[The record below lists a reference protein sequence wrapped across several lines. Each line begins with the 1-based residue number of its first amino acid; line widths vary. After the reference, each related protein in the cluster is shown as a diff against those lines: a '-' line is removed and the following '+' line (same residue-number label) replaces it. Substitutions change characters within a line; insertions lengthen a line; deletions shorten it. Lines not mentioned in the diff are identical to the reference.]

1 VRPLRPTAGNG
12 ANIGPEGV
20 LKGAVRMTTSEVAAA
35 LRDLKPR
42 FLEGMPPPA
51 LQAVLG
57 AATQRRFLTNSI
69 IADQGQPAEYL
80 FLLLQGRARYFF
92 MTQEGQKI
100 LLRWL
105 PAGEVFGGSALLP
118 RPSNYLVSTEAVKNG
133 CALVWH
139 RATIR
144 RLAGQHPRLLENAL
158 AIVSDYLDGYL
169 AVHVSMTCHTA
180 RQRLAQVLVNLASG
194 IGHKVPAGVEL
205 SVSNEDLANAANMTP
220 FTASRLLSD
229 WQRSGMLVKS
239 RGKVL
244 LRHPERL
251 LLHEL

>member
-1 VRPLRPTAGNG
+1 MNGKAHMTA
-12 ANIGPEGV
+12 
-20 LKGAVRMTTSEVAAA
+20 SEVTAA

-42 FLEGMPPPA
+42 FVEGLTPSDLRQILA
-51 LQAVLG
+51 G
-57 AATQRRFLTNSI
+57 ATQRRFLAHAVI
-69 IADQGQPAEYL
+69 MDQGQPADHL

-105 PAGEVFGGSALLP
+105 PAGEIFGGSALLT
-118 RPSNYLVSTEAVKNG
+118 RPSNYLVSTEAVKSG
-133 CALVWH
+133 CALVWS
-139 RATIR
+139 RSTIR
-144 RLAGQHPRLLENAL
+144 ELAAKYPRLIENTL
-158 AIVSDYLDGYL
+158 SIVSDYLDGYL

-180 RQRLAQVLVNLASG
+180 RQRLAHVLVNLASG

-205 SVSNEDLANAANMTP
+205 SVSNEDLGNAANVTP
-220 FTASRLLSD
+220 FTASRLMSD
-229 WQRSGMLVKS
+229 WQRTGLLVKS

>member
-1 VRPLRPTAGNG
+1 MTA
-12 ANIGPEGV
+12 
-20 LKGAVRMTTSEVAAA
+20 SELAAA

-42 FLEGMPPPA
+42 FLEG
-51 LQAVLG
+51 L
-57 AATQRRFLTNSI
+57 AAHELKTIVAAAKQRRFLANSI
-69 IADQGQPAEYL
+69 ITNQGDSAHHL
-80 FLLLQGRARYFF
+80 FLLLQGRARYFYL
-92 MTQEGQKI
+92 TQDGQKL

-105 PAGEVFGGSALLP
+105 PAGEIFGGIALLAK
-118 RPSNYLVSTEAVKNG
+118 PSIYLASTETVKNS
-133 CALVWH
+133 CVLAWD

-144 RLAGQHPRLLENAL
+144 QLAAQYPRLLENAL

-194 IGHKVPAGVEL
+194 IGHTVPAGVEL
-205 SVSNEDLANAANMTP
+205 HVSNEDLANAANVTP

-229 WQRSGMLVKS
+229 WQRSGMVVKS

>member
-1 VRPLRPTAGNG
+1 MTA
-12 ANIGPEGV
+12 
-20 LKGAVRMTTSEVAAA
+20 SEVAAA
-35 LRDLKPR
+35 LRELKPR
-42 FLEGMPPPA
+42 FLEGLAPFEVKTIVA
-51 LQAVLG
+51 
-57 AATQRRFLTNSI
+57 AATQRRFLANSVI
-69 IADQGQPAEYL
+69 TDQGQPAEHL

-105 PAGEVFGGSALLP
+105 PAGEIFGGSALLS
-118 RPSNYLVSTEAVKNG
+118 RPSNYLVSAEAVKNG

-139 RATIR
+139 RVTIR
-144 RLAGQHPRLLENAL
+144 RLAVQHPRLLENAL

-180 RQRLAQVLVNLASG
+180 RQRLAHVLVNLASG
-194 IGHKVPAGVEL
+194 IGHKVPAGIEL
-205 SVSNEDLANAANMTP
+205 SVSNEDLANAANVTP
-220 FTASRLLSD
+220 FTASRILSD

>member
-1 VRPLRPTAGNG
+1 MTA
-12 ANIGPEGV
+12 
-20 LKGAVRMTTSEVAAA
+20 SEVAAA

-42 FLEGMPPPA
+42 FLEGLTP
-51 LQAVLG
+51 LEVKAVVA
-57 AATQRRFLTNSI
+57 AATQRRFLANSVI
-69 IADQGQPAEYL
+69 TDQGQPAEHL

-105 PAGEVFGGSALLP
+105 PAGEIFGGSALLS

-139 RATIR
+139 SAAIR
-144 RLAGQHPRLLENAL
+144 KLAAQHPRLLENAL

-180 RQRLAQVLVNLASG
+180 RQRLAHVLVNLASG
-194 IGHKVPAGVEL
+194 IGHKVSTGVEL
-205 SVSNEDLANAANMTP
+205 SVNNEDLANAANVTP

>member
-1 VRPLRPTAGNG
+1 M
-12 ANIGPEGV
+12 
-20 LKGAVRMTTSEVAAA
+20 KGTIRMTASEVAAA

-42 FLEGMPPPA
+42 FLEGLAPPE
-51 LQAVLG
+51 VKTIVT
-57 AATQRRFLTNSI
+57 AATQRRFLANSI
-69 IADQGQPAEYL
+69 ITNQGHPGDHL
-80 FLLLQGRARYFF
+80 FLLLHGSARYFYL
-92 MTQEGQKI
+92 TNQGQKM

-105 PAGEVFGGSALLP
+105 PAGEVVGVAALMP
-118 RPSNYLVSTEAVKNG
+118 RPENYLVSAETLKNS
-133 CALVWH
+133 CALVWD

-144 RLAGQHPRLLENAL
+144 TLTAQYPRLVENAL
-158 AIVSDYLDGYL
+158 VIISNYLDSYL
-169 AVHVSMTCHTA
+169 AIHVSMTCHTA
-180 RQRLAQVLVNLASG
+180 RQRLAEVLVNLASG

-205 SVSNEDLANAANMTP
+205 HVSNEDLANAANITP

-229 WQRSGMLVKS
+229 WQRSGMVVKS

>member
-1 VRPLRPTAGNG
+1 MTA
-12 ANIGPEGV
+12 
-20 LKGAVRMTTSEVAAA
+20 SEVAAA

-42 FLEGMPPPA
+42 FLEGLAPLELKTIVA
-51 LQAVLG
+51 
-57 AATQRRFLTNSI
+57 AATQRRFLANSVVT
-69 IADQGQPAEYL
+69 DQGQPAGHL
-80 FLLLQGRARYFF
+80 FLLLQGRSRYFF
-92 MTQEGQKI
+92 MTQDGHKI

-118 RPSNYLVSTEAVKNG
+118 TPSNYLVSVETVKSS
-133 CALVWH
+133 CALVWD

-144 RLAGQHPRLLENAL
+144 RLALQHPRLLENAL

-205 SVSNEDLANAANMTP
+205 HVSNEDLANAANVTP

-229 WQRSGMLVKS
+229 WQRSGMVLKS